1 MPRVGRAKIRHHAA
15 AVAVQ
20 RNQSQDASEGQPFA
34 APAPAAEPVAVKED
48 RTTKKLKGLRVPPPE
63 GLETGKAPHPYFVPS
78 KSHLRRQK
86 RKARDIAGG
95 LSSLENALSSI
106 APEAALPKAVES
118 LAGNNKEQ
126 KKAVKTKQQRDEER
140 RIRLEEERER
150 GKIGEGKGRTL
161 GEKKRRDIIQESAK
175 RIPAVMGH
183 PAFKQNPWAAIRE
196 HAGNT
201 LAQK

>member
-20 RNQSQDASEGQPFA
+20 KNQSNDAPEGQPFA
-34 APAPAAEPVAVKED
+34 APTPVTEPVAVKED
-48 RTTKKLKGLRVPPPE
+48 RTTKKLKGLKVPPE
-63 GLETGKAPHPYFVPS
+63 GLEAGKAPHPYFVPS

-86 RKARDIAGG
+86 RRARDIAGG

-106 APEAALPKAVES
+106 APEAAVPNPPAS
-118 LAGNNKEQ
+118 LAINKKT
-126 KKAVKTKQQRDEER
+126 KKDVVKTKEQRDEER
-140 RIRLEEERER
+140 RKRLEEERER